1 MLRPIVLLFLAT
13 STLRADIV
21 ISANENKVDLS
32 SGSPKVL
39 QGVKPDNLTVLDLQ
53 TSPPGIQQID
63 NVPNSVIGPPS
74 TVAIAPDESL
84 AVVASPLQI
93 DPATAELVPDN
104 VVRVVDLRSS
114 PPKVVAAVK
123 VGKQPTGVA
132 ISPDGKLALIVNRA
146 EASVSVVAIQGK
158 ESKLVQTLTLGDETD
173 ELCAVAMAPSGTMAL
188 VTNRSKSLVHFLSI
202 DKGRIEE
209 TGEPLTAYGQIYHV
223 EISPDGRFGMV
234 AGGGSGF
241 GSGALTVLDLKADP
255 VQVVDVVMLG
265 TTPESFNISPDGKL
279 VAAVVMNDS
288 NVASDHPRR
297 TENGLL
303 IMLQMTPQGLSKV
316 QEVPIGRIPQGVVF
330 SPDGKLLLLQCHAS
344 REIWVFK
351 VQGAKVQ
358 DTGKRIPVPGFPSSL
373 AASRR

>member
-223 EISPDGRFGMV
+223 EIRP
-234 AGGGSGF
+234 
-241 GSGALTVLDLKADP
+241 
-255 VQVVDVVMLG
+255 
-265 TTPESFNISPDGKL
+265 
-279 VAAVVMNDS
+279 
-288 NVASDHPRR
+288 
-297 TENGLL
+297 
-303 IMLQMTPQGLSKV
+303 
-316 QEVPIGRIPQGVVF
+316 
-330 SPDGKLLLLQCHAS
+330 
-344 REIWVFK
+344 
-351 VQGAKVQ
+351 
-358 DTGKRIPVPGFPSSL
+358 
-373 AASRR
+373 